1 MELIQIDDGLYIQPC
16 KVVAVKALAEDA
28 ETCTVFMAG
37 QSAVD
42 GGFLV
47 KRTLAEVVSEIDSA
61 LEDEE

>member
-16 KVVAVKALAEDA
+16 KVIAVKALSEDA

-47 KRTLAEVVSEIDSA
+47 KRPLAEVISEIDDA
-61 LEDEE
+61 LESEE

>member
-16 KVVAVKALAEDA
+16 KVIAVKALTEDA

-47 KRTLAEVVSEIDSA
+47 KRPLSEVIDELNEE
-61 LEDEE
+61 LEDE